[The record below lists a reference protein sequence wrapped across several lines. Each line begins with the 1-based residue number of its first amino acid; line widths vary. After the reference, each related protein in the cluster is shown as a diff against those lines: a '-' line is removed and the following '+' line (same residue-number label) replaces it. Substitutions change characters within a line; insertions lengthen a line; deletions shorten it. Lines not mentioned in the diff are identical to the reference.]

1 MINAAT
7 NLVRERLFAFAKVG
21 FEVIFYLWL
30 LESCAECRRWR
41 TDHLDLTPT
50 DGSLWNCYFAD
61 CLWFPPSLIWSVLA
75 NFRCPAPAR
84 CQVLS
89 ICLSKSPS
97 RLKSRRGQ
105 ARDEGGE
112 CGICLESLKT
122 GRRLARS
129 WPLSLGLPAA
139 RRWGHTEILTNS
151 LRSTDNLILWHIINY
166 DSLFVS
172 IRVMTFQK
180 RRSGMVKV
188 E

>member
-122 GRRLARS
+122 GRRPGAGHCLWDCPLRGAGVTLRS
-129 WPLSLGLPAA
+129 WRIVSDQLIIWYYDTLS
-139 RRWGHTEILTNS
+139 I
-151 LRSTDNLILWHIINY
+151 
-166 DSLFVS
+166 
-172 IRVMTFQK
+172 MTA
-180 RRSGMVKV
+180 SSSPS